1 MHFAKKQPITSMHT
15 SMELGEAQAL
25 FFPDH
30 TQLVTLAMYTAIFS
44 QADPASTMNNHS
56 TLFSF
61 QKKT

>member
-1 MHFAKKQPITSMHT
+1 MYT

-30 TQLVTLAMYTAIFS
+30 TQLVTQAMYTTVFS
-44 QADPASTMNNHS
+44 QTDPASTMNNHS

-61 QKKT
+61 

>member
-1 MHFAKKQPITSMHT
+1 MHT
-15 SMELGEAQAL
+15 SMELGEAHAL

>member
-1 MHFAKKQPITSMHT
+1 MHFVKEQSVTSMYT

-30 TQLVTLAMYTAIFS
+30 TQLVTQAMYTTVFS
-44 QADPASTMNNHS
+44 QTDPASTMNNHS

-61 QKKT
+61 